1 MAGRFT
7 LNRRG
12 VRALLNSPEVAQMLR
27 EESRKRASAAGDGF
41 ISEVSKG
48 GDRLNG
54 RVVTATAEARR
65 RQARDHVLERVIG
78 SGP

>member
-1 MAGRFT
+1 
-7 LNRRG
+7 
-12 VRALLNSPEVAQMLR
+12 MLR
-27 EESRKRASAAGDGF
+27 EESRKRAAAAGEGF
-41 ISEVSKG
+41 TSDVSKG

-54 RVVTATAEARR
+54 HVRASTPEARR

>member
-1 MAGRFT
+1 MGKFT

-12 VRALLNSPEVAQMLR
+12 VRELLNSPEVARMLR
-27 EESRKRASAAGDGF
+27 EESRKRASAAGEGF
-41 ISEVSKG
+41 TSDVSKG
-48 GDRLNG
+48 GDRLNAHV
-54 RVVTATAEARR
+54 RASTPEARR

>member
-27 EESRKRASAAGDGF
+27 EESRKRAAAAGEGF
-41 ISEVSKG
+41 VSNVSKG
-48 GDRLNG
+48 GDRLNAH
-54 RVVTATAEARR
+54 VLAATQKARE